1 MQATLED
8 GQQILHI
15 INFVQNVLNAFIAIF
30 CLSGKKSPNC
40 GKLWSLIGF
49 YNLISNGSLSKYN

>member
-15 INFVQNVLNAFIAIF
+15 IDFVQNVLNAFIAIF
-30 CLSGKKSPNC
+30 CLYGKKFTNC
-40 GKLWSLIGF
+40 GKL
-49 YNLISNGSLSKYN
+49 